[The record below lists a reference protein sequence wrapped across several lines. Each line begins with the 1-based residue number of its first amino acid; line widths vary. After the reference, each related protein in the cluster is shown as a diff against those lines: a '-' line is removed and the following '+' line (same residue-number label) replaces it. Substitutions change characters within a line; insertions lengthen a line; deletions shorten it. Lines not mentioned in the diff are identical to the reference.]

1 MLLAGFAKCGNCPAE
16 TTKKKKKFVKDEECA
31 RRAVKEARGKAHLN
45 GNKCVRKTL

>member
-16 TTKKKKKFVKDEECA
+16 TTKKKSCIKDEECA
-31 RRAVKEARGKAHLN
+31 RRAVKEACGKAHLN